1 MMGRRPQCYIPS
13 FMEIGQL
20 VPENI
25 FEVFYHIYERGGHL
39 GHVNQMSRIYFRP
52 PTQIG
57 STQNLPWIDQAVS
70 EKKIFEILDDG
81 RKTTNRHRIMAIP
94 LWLTC

>member
-1 MMGRRPQCYIPS
+1 ML
-13 FMEIGQL
+13 FGQL
-20 VPENI
+20 VPEKNI
-25 FEVFYHIYERGGHL
+25 FEVFLPYIWAWRPSWSCEPNAANILSSHL
-39 GHVNQMSRIYFRP
+39 L
-52 PTQIG
+52 G

-70 EKKIFEILDDG
+70 EKKIFEIVVDG